1 VKKVLLIG
9 GSSDIGLAILKRLA
23 ADGPV
28 EPYLL
33 GRSVPA
39 MHDGLTRLG
48 LEGKTAE
55 LDVTVADAIEPNV
68 DGAFAALGEVDVVI
82 IAIGLLG
89 AQAWIDADPAEA
101 SAVLGVNVVGC
112 GAAMMA
118 ALRHLRGQGRGSL
131 IVLSSVGAERP
142 RASNAVYGAAKAGF
156 DSLAQGLSDSVH
168 GSGVEVLVIRP
179 GFVTTKMT
187 AGLKPAPLAT
197 SAEAVAEASVKALGG
212 GSRTVWVPATL
223 RPLFTVLRHL
233 PRAVYRRLPL

>member
-1 VKKVLLIG
+1 MKKVLLIG
-9 GSSDIGLAILKRLA
+9 GSSEIGLAILKRLA

-28 EPYLL
+28 APYLL
-33 GRSVPA
+33 GRDLSA
-39 MHDGLTRLG
+39 MRAALNGVQLQG
-48 LEGKTAE
+48 ECGE
-55 LDVTVADAIEPNV
+55 LDVVATGTIEPAI
-68 DGAFAALGEVDVVI
+68 DSAFAALGEVDVVVLV
-82 IAIGLLG
+82 IGLLG
-89 AQAWIDADPAEA
+89 AQAGLDAAPAAA
-101 SAVLGVNVVGC
+101 SAVLHVNVVGC
-112 GAAMMA
+112 GAAMIA

-156 DSLAQGLSDSVH
+156 DSLAQGLSDSVQ
-168 GSGVEVLVIRP
+168 GSGVEVIVIRP

-233 PRAVYRRLPL
+233 PRAVYRKLPL

>member
-9 GSSDIGLAILKRLA
+9 GSSEIGLAILKRIA

-33 GRSVPA
+33 GRSMPA
-39 MHDGLTRLG
+39 MHEGLTGLG
-48 LEGKTAE
+48 LEGKLAE
-55 LDVTVADAIEPNV
+55 LDVTVADAVEPAI
-68 DGAFAALGEVDVVI
+68 DAAFAALGEVDVVI
-82 IAIGLLG
+82 VAIGRLG
-89 AQAWIDADPAEA
+89 AQDGIDADPAEA

-112 GAAMMA
+112 GAAMIA
-118 ALRHLRGQGRGSL
+118 ALRHLRGQRRGSL

-179 GFVTTKMT
+179 GFVATKMT